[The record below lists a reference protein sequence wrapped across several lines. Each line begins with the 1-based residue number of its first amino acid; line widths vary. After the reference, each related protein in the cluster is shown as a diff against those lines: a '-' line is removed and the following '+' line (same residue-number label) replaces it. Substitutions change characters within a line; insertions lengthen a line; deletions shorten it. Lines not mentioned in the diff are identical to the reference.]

1 MFGTFLAE
9 VRHISWA
16 LEPPEQTGSR
26 SQEESRLDGSQVIL
40 VVWGLDDLED
50 LFLVLNFYCER

>member
-26 SQEESRLDGSQVIL
+26 SQEESRLDRSQVIL

-50 LFLVLNFYCER
+50 KIFF